1 MTVTTR
7 EVGKAWATRSLGIAL
22 AICMSLTVGGDLTV
36 RSGAEPWSGILD
48 PSRAIDWIH
57 AGIPG
62 GIPNRTT
69 ICASI
74 DPGSSAAQID
84 AAIAACPANQ
94 VVFLSAGTFT
104 LSAGLNMKSDV
115 TLRGA
120 GANRTKLVF
129 TGTTQCDRGP
139 PPYPVICI
147 KGSFNW
153 AGGVENSADWTAG
166 YAKGATVITLSNTA
180 NLQAGKNFLILDQV
194 DDSADGGDIYNC
206 GVAGGCVSQGSDGMR
221 TGPGGYRNQ
230 RQVVK
235 VTAINGNQVTITP
248 GIYMPNWR
256 ASQAPQAWWP
266 TTVMMRAG
274 IENMTIQPV
283 DGASGFD
290 IQDEMEG
297 G

>member
-36 RSGAEPWSGILD
+36 HSGAEPWAGILD
-48 PSRAIDWIH
+48 PSRAIDWSH

-69 ICASI
+69 ICASL

-84 AAIAACPANQ
+84 AAIAACPADQ

-104 LSAGLNMKSDV
+104 LSAGLNMKSGV

-166 YAKGATVITLSNTA
+166 YAKGVTVITLSNTA
-180 NLQAGKNFLILDQV
+180 NLRAGESFLILDQV
-194 DDSADGGDIYNC
+194 DDPADGGDIYNC
-206 GVAGGCVSQGSDGMR
+206 GIANGCVSQGSDGMR
-221 TGPGGYRNQ
+221 TAPGGYRNQ

-235 VTAINGNQVTITP
+235 VTAIAGNQVTIAP
-248 GIYMPNWR
+248 GLYMPNWR
-256 ASQAPQAWWP
+256 ASQAPQVWWWGD
-266 TTVMMRAG
+266 TASMIGVENLTVDHTG
-274 IENMTIQPV
+274 SPGT
-283 DGASGFD
+283 
-290 IQDEMEG
+290 
-297 G
+297 